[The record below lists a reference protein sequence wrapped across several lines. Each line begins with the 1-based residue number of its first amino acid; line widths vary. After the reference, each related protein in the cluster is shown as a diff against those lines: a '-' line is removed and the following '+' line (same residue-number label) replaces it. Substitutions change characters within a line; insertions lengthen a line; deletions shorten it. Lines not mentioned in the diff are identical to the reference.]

1 MSATYRRNA
10 LPDLL
15 DAAAARGATVTDK
28 GNGHYQ
34 VRGRLLVNYYPF
46 SKRRTAY
53 VAATTHG
60 KEGVSPTE
68 AVAMAFAAP
77 PLADEEQRGERKGK
91 TRQKR
96 KALMARKGDRC
107 HWCQAVVTL
116 DTSTIEHV
124 IPLAR
129 GGLDNANNR
138 VLACKP
144 CNHGRGHN
152 MPELRAGSGLVTVQ
166 EGK

>member
-1 MSATYRRNA
+1 MSKLRNIET
-10 LPDLL
+10 DLR
-15 DAAAARGATVTDK
+15 DAAAARGATVSDK
-28 GNGHYQ
+28 GNGHFQ
-34 VRGRLLVNYYPF
+34 IRGRLLVNYYPF

-68 AVAMAFAAP
+68 AVAMAFSAP
-77 PLADEEQRGERKGK
+77 PLADTERRADRKGK

-96 KALMARKGDRC
+96 RMLIQRKGNRC
-107 HWCQAVVTL
+107 HWCGAEVTL

-129 GGLDNANNR
+129 GGLDNSNNR

-144 CNHGRGHN
+144 CNHGRGHD
-152 MPELRAGSGLVTVQ
+152 MPELRA
-166 EGK
+166 